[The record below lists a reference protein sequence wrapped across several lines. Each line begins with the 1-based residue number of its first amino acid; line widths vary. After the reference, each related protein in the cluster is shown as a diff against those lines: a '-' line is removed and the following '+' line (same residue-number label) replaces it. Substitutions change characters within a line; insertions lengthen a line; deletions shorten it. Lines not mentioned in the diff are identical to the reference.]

1 MEQRKLA
8 KDLIAEL
15 ITYIDFAPQHFLL
28 APHEVFKGC
37 TFIKSSKTL
46 PLSNLKPLQFKPIRG
61 QRFQAG
67 A

>member
-1 MEQRKLA
+1 MEQRELA
-8 KDLIAEL
+8 KVLIAEL

-37 TFIKSSKTL
+37 TFIASSKTL